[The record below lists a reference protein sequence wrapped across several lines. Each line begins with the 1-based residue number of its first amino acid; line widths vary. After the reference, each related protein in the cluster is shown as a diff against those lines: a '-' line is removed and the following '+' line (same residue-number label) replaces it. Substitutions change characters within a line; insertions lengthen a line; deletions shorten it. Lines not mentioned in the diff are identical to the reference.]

1 MRIAVVAQERR
12 ERSSSMTK
20 DELAQLRSRVNALFG
35 AGDDD
40 PEITRLWMAQCQ
52 GLDFAR
58 AMSALNQYAVN
69 NGGKKSRFITGR
81 FMRFYEAEPEP
92 RRVVLVDRE
101 KLAREAQLKEARRA
115 EEWASIREERERDRR
130 AVLTAN
136 PLEVGEIVDALVVWG
151 APRPPAQPEQWPHP
165 WFLAVADILGDRV
178 RAAPTEGG
186 YYEQVRDDR
195 GEWRDDPTRPL
206 RPMPA
211 RDWWKTYGV
220 PGLAA
225 RGILPAAVPA

>member
-1 MRIAVVAQERR
+1 
-12 ERSSSMTK
+12 MTK
-20 DELAQLRSRVNALFG
+20 DELIQLRARANALFRG
-35 AGDDD
+35 GDDD
-40 PEITRLWMAQCQ
+40 PEIQTLFMQRCA
-52 GLDFAR
+52 GLDFLR
-58 AMSALNQYAVN
+58 AMAALNEYGLAD
-69 NGGKKSRFITGR
+69 GGPKRRFIPGK
-81 FMRFYEAEPEP
+81 FLRFYDAQPEP

-101 KLAREAQLKEARRA
+101 KLAREAALKEAKRA

-136 PLEVGEIVDALVVWG
+136 PLEVGEIVDALVGWG